1 MQTFKVIFT
10 IRNGMHPF
18 TEVVKA
24 ESIDQVQQVI
34 KQLTKEAGV
43 SLKQIVSIIAI

>member
-1 MQTFKVIFT
+1 MKFQVIFT

-18 TEVVKA
+18 TEIVEA
-24 ESIDQVQQVI
+24 ESIDQVREVI
-34 KQLTKEAGV
+34 KQLVQKAGV

>member
-1 MQTFKVIFT
+1 MQTFKVVFT
-10 IRNGMHPF
+10 IKNGMHPF
-18 TEVVKA
+18 TETVKA
-24 ESIDQVQQVI
+24 ESIEQVNQVI